1 VQIHRQE
8 SSTSHKGHLNV
19 SAYAIC
25 HKTEVL
31 SIIINQVSR
40 LQNEMKT
47 IEFEA
52 SQSQLAIIHKLN
64 HGIREKKLDQAF
76 ANDMLEELVKAVG
89 VPVKD
94 NAITNVV
101 EIYEHPRSLFS
112 SFLLSFSLIF
122 LVHKLFEQ
130 SLCSTLK

>member
-1 VQIHRQE
+1 MVGLELIPILHNIDCYVHQSWPLLPTDEVQIHRQE

-25 HKTEVL
+25 HKIEVL
-31 SIIINQVSR
+31 SIIIDQDSR

-52 SQSQLAIIHKLN
+52 SQSQLAIIHRLN

-76 ANDMLEELVKAVG
+76 ANDMLEELV
-89 VPVKD
+89 
-94 NAITNVV
+94 
-101 EIYEHPRSLFS
+101 
-112 SFLLSFSLIF
+112 
-122 LVHKLFEQ
+122 
-130 SLCSTLK
+130 

>member
-1 VQIHRQE
+1 
-8 SSTSHKGHLNV
+8 
-19 SAYAIC
+19 
-25 HKTEVL
+25 
-31 SIIINQVSR
+31 
-40 LQNEMKT
+40 MKT